1 MKKLKLNLDTLR
13 VDSFATAGGRQARG
27 TVMGRAITTI
37 YTDDQE
43 RITTIDEPF
52 PTLEPYPTQPI
63 SRIEGPCGTRSSDI
77 PCFESDDGL
86 CYA

>member
-13 VDSFATAGGRQARG
+13 VDSFTTAGGAKARG

-37 YTDDQE
+37 YTDDDE
-43 RITTIDEPF
+43 VEPLTTI
-52 PTLEPYPTQPI
+52 EPYPTQPI

-77 PCFESDDGL
+77 PCYESDDGL